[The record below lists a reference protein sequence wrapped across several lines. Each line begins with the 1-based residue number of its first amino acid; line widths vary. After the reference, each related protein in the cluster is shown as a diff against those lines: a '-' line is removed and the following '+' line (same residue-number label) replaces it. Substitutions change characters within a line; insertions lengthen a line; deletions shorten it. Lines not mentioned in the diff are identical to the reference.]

1 MEFDI
6 TLDLVRLNRN
16 TRHVALR
23 RIWKLLVFLS
33 ALLFFGPVIEF
44 GLPWGPLIG
53 GISVVLVLGV
63 VYMLL
68 MRRYSRANAKWLRMS
83 GGTVHIAVTEEWLEV
98 EHETSR
104 SQIRWWGLGPIIKL
118 RDDWILMMHSGGS
131 YVPLPLDQVPE
142 GALLSIEA
150 EVIAH
155 ADERER
161 RSRP

>member
-1 MEFDI
+1 MEFDVQ
-6 TLDLVRLNRN
+6 LELARLNRN

-44 GLPWGPLIG
+44 GLPWGALIG
-53 GISVVLVLGV
+53 GISVVVVLGV
-63 VYMLL
+63 VYALV
-68 MRRYSRANAKWLRMS
+68 MRRYSRANATWLRMS
-83 GGTVHIAVTEEWLEV
+83 GGVIHIAVTEDWLEV
-98 EHETSR
+98 EHETTR

-118 RDDWILMMHSGGS
+118 REDWILMMHTGGS

-142 GALLSIEA
+142 DALISIEA

-155 ADERER
+155 ADERDR